1 MAAGGMEGDSGIV
14 MEDACEDSIRNLGWR
29 LVLIL
34 MRADI
39 LVCGVVVVAV
49 GVMVLVVL
57 GIVSFSEE
65 RCLSVTEVEC

>member
-1 MAAGGMEGDSGIV
+1 M
-14 MEDACEDSIRNLGWR
+14 LT
-29 LVLIL
+29 
-34 MRADI
+34 RADI